1 MIQNTA
7 ILATGTA
14 VDTDSWNPSPKDMRI
29 YTYIYIHVQSMC
41 NLFLGT
47 MDIRY

>member
-29 YTYIYIHVQSMC
+29 YIYIYIYTRTEHVQS
-41 NLFLGT
+41 FLG
-47 MDIRY
+47 YHGY